1 MKGVFGIERVKVE
14 EEEEN
19 NGSDGGG
26 VLVLVL
32 RDLVTDTKIDVSHR
46 VHLRAKGPQ

>member
-32 RDLVTDTKIDVSHR
+32 RDLVTDTKIYVSHR